1 MKKIFS
7 KGILKA
13 LFIIPLFLR
22 IRPRSYIAHDE
33 GYYIL
38 QSRAI
43 LDSGNWLAPTS
54 WGAPVFDRT
63 IGAQWIIA
71 GCQKLFG
78 YTSWSSH
85 LPSLIFGLVSL
96 LLTYLLAKKF
106 FGVSVATISAGILLL
121 SPIFL
126 DYTHLATQD
135 MPLLAIELIGIYSL
149 AMAEN
154 RKDDVHHLF
163 SGMWIGMGFLMKGF
177 MIFLPLIA
185 IIPLILWRKKYLI
198 SSRLFLLG
206 LFVGWLP
213 VIIWISLSIREYGY
227 TVVSNL
233 FNKLIY
239 LSGESTFAK
248 GHFYYLWNIPL
259 FTLPWC
265 IFFIHPLLH
274 GVRNW
279 RDDRLFIFVVYPLLL
294 TFLLSCFKTKT
305 TYYGLQ
311 MTPYISILAAY
322 STILFDTHR
331 ILRKRLISV
340 VNILGIC
347 LIVAAIV
354 FATGFMKDYFVI
366 DAYVF
371 MVIMAILLI
380 ISVAWTSL
388 NRRENI
394 HRVFAKLMLSQWIAM
409 LILVQGGFL
418 TDRSTVIRSA
428 LSDNHDFVR
437 MNGNQKV
444 SFVEAKE
451 SLSVDARKKRI
462 LIALAMKKLNHTL
475 VNNHDL
481 LPGDIAWINEVDI
494 DAFSSGELNI
504 LYSKA
509 ELSPW
514 ILVAKN

>member
-1 MKKIFS
+1 
-7 KGILKA
+7 
-13 LFIIPLFLR
+13 
-22 IRPRSYIAHDE
+22 
-33 GYYIL
+33 
-38 QSRAI
+38 
-43 LDSGNWLAPTS
+43 
-54 WGAPVFDRT
+54 
-63 IGAQWIIA
+63 
-71 GCQKLFG
+71 
-78 YTSWSSH
+78 
-85 LPSLIFGLVSL
+85 
-96 LLTYLLAKKF
+96 
-106 FGVSVATISAGILLL
+106 
-121 SPIFL
+121 
-126 DYTHLATQD
+126 
-135 MPLLAIELIGIYSL
+135 
-149 AMAEN
+149 
-154 RKDDVHHLF
+154 
-163 SGMWIGMGFLMKGF
+163 
-177 MIFLPLIA
+177 
-185 IIPLILWRKKYLI
+185 
-198 SSRLFLLG
+198 
-206 LFVGWLP
+206 
-213 VIIWISLSIREYGY
+213 
-227 TVVSNL
+227 
-233 FNKLIY
+233 
-239 LSGESTFAK
+239 
-248 GHFYYLWNIPL
+248 
-259 FTLPWC
+259 
-265 IFFIHPLLH
+265 
-274 GVRNW
+274 
-279 RDDRLFIFVVYPLLL
+279 
-294 TFLLSCFKTKT
+294 
-305 TYYGLQ
+305 

-322 STILFDTHR
+322 STILFNTHR

-504 LYSKA
+504 LYSKT